1 MIKDKLEIPFRL
13 KDIENKQWAVFPENY
28 NEVVPEF
35 NMSFNSDFSIDT
47 EHRIICIYPKIT
59 LSQDEK
65 AFLIIETEFS
75 FLIDLAGWKKMI
87 NKNKFIIPK
96 GFKEH
101 MLVIAIGTLRGI
113 IFEKT
118 NTKNS
123 VIKSFVLPAIDV
135 RNGTGDDIIFELTEE
150 EY

>member
-1 MIKDKLEIPFRL
+1 MVKDKLEIPFRL
-13 KDIENKQWAVFPENY
+13 KDIENKQWAVFSENY
-28 NEVVPEF
+28 DAEKPEF
-35 NMSFNSDFSIDT
+35 SLGFNSDFSIDT
-47 EHRIICIYPKIT
+47 KHHVINIYPKVT

-65 AFLIIETEFS
+65 TFMTIETEFS
-75 FLIDLAGWKKMI
+75 FLIDDTGWKKMLK
-87 NKNKFIIPK
+87 KNKFIIPK

-118 NTKNS
+118 NSKNS

-150 EY
+150 